1 MNTSQPLTHAG
12 AIPVRRTSEG
22 VEVLLITSRS
32 TRRWVIPKG
41 MIESDQSPRQTASA
55 EALEEAGVSGSL
67 PSEPMGRYEH
77 QKRSGG
83 VVVEVFLL
91 EVETVHEKWDESDER
106 TRLWFSVEEA
116 ATLVEDEDLSK
127 MIRQV
132 ARELG
137 NRG

>member
-55 EALEEAGVSGSL
+55 ETMEEAGVSGRLSNQ
-67 PSEPMGRYEH
+67 PVGRYEH

-83 VVVEVFLL
+83 VIVEVYLL
-91 EVETVHEKWDESDER
+91 EVDTVHARWDESDER
-106 TRLWFSVEEA
+106 TRLWFSADEA

-132 ARELG
+132 AKELG
-137 NRG
+137 DRG